1 VTDTGRLEIVITS
14 RDRRSRLLGTL
25 ARLDA
30 LGEGWPVTVVD
41 DGSVDATS
49 AAVASAHPEVTLL
62 RLDASRGAAARN
74 LGVHRSSAPYVAFCD
89 DDSGWAPDALAR
101 AVGILD
107 DAPTVGA
114 LAARVLTGRSRQP
127 DPICEQLAASP
138 LSGWAGLPGPRVLG
152 FLACGAVVR
161 REAFLAVGG
170 FHPRFGIG
178 GEEELLA
185 IDLAVRGWWCCYVP
199 EVVAIHEPA
208 RRSSRGAREV
218 RQVRNALW
226 TAALR
231 RPLRPMVRRA
241 IDILGSPAAEGR
253 RGAVLATAI
262 RGAGFLLAGRRVVP
276 PYVEADLER
285 LEDRS
290 DGARLNRLGCG

>member
-1 VTDTGRLEIVITS
+1 MTDARRMEIVITS
-14 RDRRSRLLGTL
+14 RDRRPRLLATL

-41 DGSVDATS
+41 DGSVDGTS
-49 AAVASAHPEVTLL
+49 AAVASAHPEATLL

-74 LGVHRSSAPYVAFCD
+74 LGVRRASAPYVAFCD

-101 AVGILD
+101 AVEILD
-107 DAPTVGA
+107 DAPTVGV
-114 LAARVLTGRSRQP
+114 LVARVLTGRNRQV

-138 LSGWAGLPGPRVLG
+138 LLGRTGLPGPRVLG

-185 IDLAVRGWWCCYVP
+185 VDLAVQGWWCCYVP

-208 RRSSRGAREV
+208 ARSSSGTREV
-218 RQVRNALW
+218 RQIRNALW

-231 RPLRPMVRRA
+231 RPARPMVRRGVDVLA
-241 IDILGSPAAEGR
+241 APAAKGR
-253 RGAVLATAI
+253 RGAALAAAA
-262 RGAGFLLAGRRVVP
+262 RGAGFLLAERRVVP
-276 PYVEADLER
+276 PHVEADLER
-285 LEDRS
+285 LEDRC